1 MKKKRK
7 TKGKKGKPQ
16 ENTLGFFWTRFTC
29 RLPWLVQL
37 LLSFLRFSSYH
48 GLWHAPSSSF
58 SSPSFL
64 NFFSLFSLFFSMP
77 LFIIVFFIF
86 TSFSF
91 KVAKVSFSMR
101 FFLFLCDWT
110 TSKLKGQKKFLK
122 RKEIDKKKRERGT
135 WFFNKN
141 VEYRVNLKSTLLPCF
156 WRRLDSSTGPPSS
169 SYSGGVPTGFSVFFL
184 SLLFPLFF
192 VSFLHFSHNFSFS
205 MPSLVSFFF
214 FFLFL
219 FFLHIF
225 FPHYSSSN
233 PRSKKSVASTRRRQ
247 KRWSQK

>member
-37 LLSFLRFSSYH
+37 LLSFLCFSSYH

-64 NFFSLFSLFFSMP
+64 NLFSLFSLFFSMP

-101 FFLFLCDWT
+101 FFFIFVW
-110 TSKLKGQKKFLK
+110 
-122 RKEIDKKKRERGT
+122 
-135 WFFNKN
+135 
-141 VEYRVNLKSTLLPCF
+141 
-156 WRRLDSSTGPPSS
+156 LDD
-169 SYSGGVPTGFSVFFL
+169 VK
-184 SLLFPLFF
+184 
-192 VSFLHFSHNFSFS
+192 
-205 MPSLVSFFF
+205 
-214 FFLFL
+214 
-219 FFLHIF
+219 IK
-225 FPHYSSSN
+225 
-233 PRSKKSVASTRRRQ
+233 RSKKIFEKKRDRQ
-247 KRWSQK
+247 KKTRERNLIF